1 MGIRGLKKAWICLGL
16 TLITAAGYVVSCS
29 FGPLPPGTSIGG
41 ISCSGLSK
49 RELAAFLEKE
59 LDFSARTVEITPPQ
73 GTLLGGTMKVPLGA
87 PYGLGIVP
95 DVESTVKSL
104 GLLYGPLS
112 RPKAVPLVITVDE
125 ERWASAITAISRF
138 FEIPPKDASWEIL
151 PGDRVVVIPDEPGY
165 RVDAE
170 ELRRRVVGDFRWS
183 CIPVSVEVPLVEVR
197 AAVTKEK
204 LEAAGIDGVIVAFS
218 TRYQDNCDRAHNVAL
233 AARDLDG
240 AVIWPGEVISFN
252 EKVGPRLP
260 ERGYRKA
267 PIYVGTR
274 LEDDYGGGVCQVSST
289 LYGALLRAGFEVV
302 ERHNHGMPV
311 DYLPMGEDATVAY
324 GLLDLKMRNVL
335 AGPVVVKA
343 YAEGGVLTVKVF
355 GRREPLKEIKIETS
369 VVRELG
375 GDEPGSKRW
384 VVRTRRIFLYGG
396 TVVEV
401 EDLGTSVYTSLPK
414 KGPAPSL

>member
-1 MGIRGLKKAWICLGL
+1 MGIRGLKKVWICLGL
-16 TLITAAGYVVSCS
+16 ALIAAAGYVVSCS

-59 LDFSARTVEITPPQ
+59 LDFSARTVEITPPK
-73 GTLLGGTMKVPLGA
+73 GDLFGGTMKIPLGA
-87 PYGLGIVP
+87 PYGLGILP
-95 DVESTVKSL
+95 DIGSTVKSL
-104 GLLYGPLS
+104 GFLYGPLS
-112 RPKAVPLVITVDE
+112 RPKALPLVITVDE
-125 ERWASAITAISRF
+125 ERWASAITAICRF

-170 ELRRRVVGDFRWS
+170 EFRRRVVGDFRWS
-183 CIPVSVEVPLVEVR
+183 SVPVSVEVPLVEVR

-204 LEAAGIDGVIVAFS
+204 LEAAGIDGVIAAFS

-252 EKVGPRLP
+252 ERVGPRLP

-343 YAEGGVLTVKVF
+343 HAEGGVLTIKVF
-355 GRREPLKEIKIETS
+355 GRREPLKEVKIETS

-375 GDEPGSKRW
+375 GDEPGSKKW

-396 TVVEV
+396 TIVRV